1 VHEARI
7 AIPCTSSC
15 ACATTFRGS
24 GSAASTTHFAS
35 SCCAL
40 ARADIRVV
48 HISIQRT
55 HLHLI
60 VEAADERALTAG
72 MQSFAI
78 NAARGINR
86 ACKRRGKV
94 FRFRYKAKQITTRS
108 YARNVIAYVLN
119 NWRRHRED
127 RNDRNWG
134 NTLLDAFSS
143 AISFTGWAGNPRWK
157 LPPDYE
163 PLPVASPTTDLLRS
177 AWQWH
182 GLIDPFERPGPIV

>member
-1 VHEARI
+1 MHVILRVRDDVPRLRQRGIYH
-7 AIPCTSSC
+7 AI
-15 ACATTFRGS
+15 RKVLLRVL
-24 GSAASTTHFAS
+24 
-35 SCCAL
+35 AL
-40 ARADIRVV
+40 ADIRVI
-48 HISIQRT
+48 HISIQRA

-60 VEAADERALTAG
+60 VEATDERALSSG

-86 ACKRRGKV
+86 ACERTGKV

-143 AISFTGWAGNPRWK
+143 AISFTGWAGNPRWNG
-157 LPPDYE
+157 PRDYE
-163 PLPVASPTTDLLRS
+163 PLPVASPRTDLLRS

-182 GLIDPFERPGPIV
+182 GLIDPFERPGPA